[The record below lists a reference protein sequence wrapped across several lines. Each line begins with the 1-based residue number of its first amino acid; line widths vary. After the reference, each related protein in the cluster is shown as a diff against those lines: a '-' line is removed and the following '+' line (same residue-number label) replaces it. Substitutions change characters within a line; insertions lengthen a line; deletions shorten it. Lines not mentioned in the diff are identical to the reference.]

1 MMPMEHKYTK
11 WEPVEGIENEIWVEA
26 LHDDY
31 EGLRILLKGS
41 SESSGVLSI
50 SFPQYYGY
58 RNVDESYRDK
68 LWQTGDFEE
77 RDWSLFKTTASEF
90 IEWLFEQSG
99 GVYSKEE
106 MVHYVVKT
114 GADVIEVVANLTPPK
129 VEWLTSTASAESSG
143 GTIAKRGKRGTYFNK

>member
-1 MMPMEHKYTK
+1 MEETFIK
-11 WEPVEGIENEIWVEA
+11 WEPVEGIENEMWVEA

-41 SESSGVLSI
+41 ADSSGILSI

-68 LWQTGDFEE
+68 LWRKGDFEP
-77 RDWSLFKTTASEF
+77 RDWSLFKTNSSEF
-90 IEWLFEQSG
+90 IEWLFEESG

-106 MVHYVVKT
+106 MLHYVIKT
-114 GADVIEVVANLTPPK
+114 GADVIEVVAKLTAPK
-129 VEWLTSTASAESSG
+129 VDWLTSTVFAEPTA
-143 GTIAKRGKRGTYFNK
+143 GTIVKRGKRGTYLNK